1 MTVPDAERRNHT
13 IDYFRQLVD
22 IVPAEAVNGLDVG
35 CGEGFASRLL
45 AGHGLRMTAVD
56 IDLPSLELAR
66 AQDCE
71 GITYIEADFMTADL
85 PETYDVVVAL
95 AVMHHVPLEAGLER
109 LKALLN
115 PGGMLLVVG
124 LAGARSYLGTQAGKP
139 PA

>member
-1 MTVPDAERRNHT
+1 
-13 IDYFRQLVD
+13 
-22 IVPAEAVNGLDVG
+22 
-35 CGEGFASRLL
+35 
-45 AGHGLRMTAVD
+45 MTAVD

-71 GITYIEADFMTADL
+71 GITYLEADFMTADL

-109 LKALLN
+109 LKSLLN

-124 LAGARSYLGTQAGKP
+124 LAASDLPRDAGWDAAARARASVWPHDASRSGNNRAQPCGPRRPPTPRFARRRAVFCLAVSSAGK
-139 PA
+139 